1 MAVSPEAAKSS
12 IRQSQFTVRVNR
24 SDCLHALRVD
34 TDFHPPYTTSLM
46 AKSDFTGMSGTRSG
60 SATRKSWI
68 YWTLAA
74 LVLIAGYADL
84 IRGGETLAPILLI
97 VGYCVLVP
105 LAILG

>member
-1 MAVSPEAAKSS
+1 
-12 IRQSQFTVRVNR
+12 
-24 SDCLHALRVD
+24 
-34 TDFHPPYTTSLM
+34 M
-46 AKSDFTGMSGTRSG
+46 AKTDFTGTSGTSSG